1 MKKTLAILAAL
12 CLFVA
17 LFAGC
22 TGGSGDSST
31 TAATTTAS
39 ATTAAGAT
47 TAGTTTAGTT
57 AAGTTTAATTSPNA
71 NAAAGGYPIVS
82 EPVTYTA
89 LAASNSQYA
98 DDWND
103 YTAMKYFCE
112 YTNVYFDFQYI
123 TNTDWETQMNLK
135 LAGNDIPDMIY
146 DSLSTSQLQTYG
158 SEGGYFLDYT
168 PYIDENMPNMVKA
181 FTTYPELKSF
191 ATMMDGKIYQLPMML
206 WTYTMA
212 SPIYYRGDHLT
223 EMGASV
229 PKTTTEFYD
238 FLVAAKAHYASVDG
252 YYPIESNYDNLHN
265 NLFPAFGDGY
275 QLPFGDNGDG
285 KVSYNKGTDQWRN
298 YLTYMAKLYQEGLID
313 KEIFTLDAA
322 TINAKV
328 KAAQCSVIGGVGT
341 QLTADYYASGKIE
354 TKVLPPLTSEYTSE
368 QKSLGLNTLNWCGKT
383 INVKTQNPENLMR
396 FFDMFYTTIADQNNG
411 ICGISSWLGV
421 KGVDWDIAED
431 GTTYYRILPKDTKG
445 LSEEEYKNKYV
456 ISSSYCGLVVLD
468 LFPINNPTQEMKSH
482 ESADGYYPYMKA
494 RLFDSAFKYT
504 EDENAE
510 LASMIT
516 DLNTF
521 VDTSTAQFITGVTPL
536 DDANWANYL
545 ATLQKMNLTRILE
558 LKQAGYDRWNSAE

>member
-1 MKKTLAILAAL
+1 MKKTLAILVAL

-17 LFAGC
+17 LLAGC
-22 TGGSGDSST
+22 TGGSGDSTT
-31 TAATTTAS
+31 TAATTTAA
-39 ATTAAGAT
+39 ATTAVT
-47 TAGTTTAGTT
+47 TT
-57 AAGTTTAATTSPNA
+57 AAGTTAATTTAAGTTAATTTPDA
-71 NAAAGGYPIVS
+71 NAAAGSYPIVS

-89 LAASNSQYA
+89 LVSANSQYA

-103 YTAMKYFCE
+103 YTTIQYMSD
-112 YTNVYFDFQYI
+112 YTNILFDWQYI
-123 TNTDWETQMNLK
+123 TSTDWETQLNLK
-135 LAGNDIPDMIY
+135 LAGADIPDMIY

-168 PYIDENMPNMVKA
+168 PYLNENMPNMVNA
-181 FTTYPELKSF
+181 FTTYPELKSY
-191 ATMMDGKIYQLPMML
+191 ATMLDGGIYQLPEII

-212 SPIYYRGDHLT
+212 SPIYYRGDHLA

-229 PKTTTEFYD
+229 PTTTTEFYD
-238 FLVAAKAHYASVDG
+238 FLVAAKAQYASVDG

-313 KEIFTLDAA
+313 KEIFTMDAA

-368 QKSLGLNTLNWCGKT
+368 QKSIGLNTLNWCGKA
-383 INVKTQNPENLMR
+383 INKDCANPEYLMR
-396 FFDMFYTTIADQNNG
+396 YFDLYYTTISEEQDG
-411 ICGISSWLGV
+411 ICGITSWLGV
-421 KGVDWDIAED
+421 KGVDWDVSED
-431 GTTYYRILPKDTKG
+431 GTTYSRILPSDTKG

-456 ISSSYCGLVVLD
+456 MGGGYCGLVVLD

-482 ESADGYYPYMKA
+482 ESADSYYPYMKA

-504 EDENAE
+504 DDENAE

-516 DLNTF
+516 DLNTY

-545 ATLQKMNLTRILE
+545 ATLEKMNLTRILE